1 MSPETTLTGLL
12 THVLDPAA
20 DPWLAGIGVDFEDI
34 ASVERADKVGGS
46 RRLDRLYTATE
57 QVDIAGSIDR
67 QAARHAAK
75 EAVAKSLGTGFRN
88 GLAGRHIEI
97 VTDRDGAPSVVL
109 HGPAA
114 DLARASRVSRI
125 AVSWARC
132 GGFVLAAAV
141 SYAYPSH
148 IDRFAVS
155 TNSEETP

>member
-1 MSPETTLTGLL
+1 M
-12 THVLDPAA
+12 
-20 DPWLAGIGVDFEDI
+20 
-34 ASVERADKVGGS
+34 
-46 RRLDRLYTATE
+46 DRLFTASE
-57 QVDIAGSIDR
+57 QVDITDSIER

-97 VTDRDGAPSVVL
+97 VTDRGGAPSVVL

-141 SYAYPSH
+141 SYAHASH
-148 IDRFAVS
+148 IDRFAVN
-155 TNSEETP
+155 TNPEETP